1 MKNTVSESMEVLVAK
16 SNSFK
21 DFDFVVTAFG
31 KAVSNRLT
39 IKCQEKNK
47 NICEFCKPRNWYDK
61 KSNRLVAHSLSKKF
75 SESWAFCF
83 RYGIIDLVIE
93 MLEKNIQNRNQIE
106 IICIQNIAYLQENN

>member
-61 KSNRLVAHSLSKKF
+61 KSNRLVAQKQV
-75 SESWAFCF
+75 F
-83 RYGIIDLVIE
+83 RGNKIIVCMILLLFING
-93 MLEKNIQNRNQIE
+93 K
-106 IICIQNIAYLQENN
+106 